1 MSKEIRIELNR
12 SGVGQL
18 LRSQDVADYLMGAG
32 AGVASAAGEE
42 YEVMQGFDRVSV
54 IVKPTTKRAAQDNLE
69 RNTLL
74 KAVGEE
80 AGR

>member
-32 AGVASAAGEE
+32 AGVAAAAGEE

-54 IVKPTTKRAAQDNLE
+54 IVKPTSKRAAQENLE